1 MEHIAG
7 IPFFEIEF
15 DKEGRLHT
23 PDALAEAADFVR
35 DESISDLIIFSH
47 GWNNDKADA
56 RGLYEAF
63 LSSAA
68 TVLAGDSMAGP
79 DDRKLAFLGIYW
91 PSKKFTDRE
100 LIPGGAASL
109 GDDEGI
115 DDLLEILEGLKTEP
129 VLLGQEDSVDAAQI
143 DAIERAQALVPDL
156 ESDSGARRE
165 FVEQLRS
172 ILSPADAHA
181 DDGSDRFFSRSPED
195 LFAEAADPVLPMA
208 EDAGDGGGAA
218 GGLGGF
224 DDVGDA
230 GGAAGLGDLFSG
242 FAAAG
247 RRLLNFTTYYRMKA
261 RAGTVGARGLAPALT
276 RIHEAAPSARL
287 HLIGHSFGARVVTA
301 AVHALP
307 AGTNVDSLSL
317 LQAAFSHNAFAEDFD
332 GTKDGFFRAVVTE
345 HRVQGPI
352 IITHTRND
360 KAVGIAYPL
369 ASRIAGQNAAG
380 LGDRD
385 DPYGGLGRNGAV
397 STPEAL
403 DQALE
408 ASGFPYGF
416 SGGVLYNLKADR
428 FIGSHGAVT
437 GEEVAYAVLSAAVA

>member
-23 PDALAEAADFVR
+23 PDALDEAADFVR
-35 DESISDLIIFSH
+35 DASITDLIVFSH

-63 LSSAA
+63 LTSVGDVLSGGS
-68 TVLAGDSMAGP
+68 LAGAVDG
-79 DDRKLAFLGIYW
+79 KLAFLGIYW

-100 LIPGGAASL
+100 LIPGGAAAL
-109 GDDEGI
+109 GDDEGVA
-115 DDLLEILEGLKTEP
+115 DLLEILDGLKTEP
-129 VLLGQEDSVDAAQI
+129 VLLGQEDALDAAQI
-143 DAIERAQALVPDL
+143 DAIDRAKELVPAL
-156 ESDSGARRE
+156 ETDSDARRE
-165 FVEQLRS
+165 FVETLRS
-172 ILSPADAHA
+172 ILSPADAHP
-181 DDGSDRFFSRSPED
+181 DDGSDRFFSRPPED
-195 LFAEAADPVLPMA
+195 LFAEAAAPVLPMD
-208 EDAGDGGGAA
+208 EDAADAGGAA
-218 GGLGGF
+218 GGLR
-224 DDVGDA
+224 DVGDFGDEGGVA
-230 GGAAGLGDLFSG
+230 GIGDLFSG
-242 FAAAG
+242 FKAAG

-261 RAGTVGARGLAPALT
+261 RAGTVGVKGLAPALA
-276 RIHEAAPSARL
+276 RIRAEAPSARL
-287 HLIGHSFGARVVTA
+287 HLVGHSFGARVVTA
-301 AVHALP
+301 AVHVLP
-307 AGTNVDSLSL
+307 AGSNVASLAL

-332 GTKDGFFRAVVTE
+332 GTNDGFFRSVVTE
-345 HRVQGPI
+345 HRVQGPV

-397 STPEAL
+397 ATPEAV

-408 ASGFPYGF
+408 AVGFAYELAGN
-416 SGGVLYNLKADR
+416 VLYNLKADQ
-428 FIGSHGAVT
+428 FIASHGAVT
-437 GEEVAYAVLSAAVA
+437 GDEVAYAVLSAAIA